1 MLFVIKD
8 KKLLENMNRFGKDP
22 HCICL
27 AAIKLDSVYKAK
39 TEDDKNNPKIY
50 LGEGEYKE
58 KKSKKKKADQKKIVI
73 HHSNKSDE
81 SDDESTE

>member
-8 KKLLENMNRFGKDP
+8 KKLPENMNRFGKDP

-27 AAIKLDSVYKAK
+27 AAITLDSVCKAK
-39 TEDDKNNPKIY
+39 TEDDKYNPQIY

-58 KKSKKKKADQKKIVI
+58 KKSKKKKADQKKN
-73 HHSNKSDE
+73 SYS
-81 SDDESTE
+81 S

>member
-8 KKLLENMNRFGKDP
+8 KKLPENMNRFGKDP

-50 LGEGEYKE
+50 LGTGG
-58 KKSKKKKADQKKIVI
+58 I
-73 HHSNKSDE
+73 
-81 SDDESTE
+81 